1 MAKNGLDATSYRG
14 WISNNIEIDGFTNL
28 LFSEFVIGTPA
39 FNLSQKGRDLYEY
52 YEFKTIAE
60 YDQLKIDLI
69 GSIPFVSF
77 ETYEK
82 LKDGIS
88 IDTDINFSNQI
99 PQVLVEKIYIYTG
112 TISDSNFYKRYFKS
126 SVSTKGKDKS
136 TIKAEATG
144 RKNTVE
150 IEKIFYHLRNGLAH
164 GCFSAFEQNGDI
176 YYVIQDE
183 SNDGMISARMVL
195 KENTL
200 QTWIDYL
207 KDRKETIST
216 PRIIMKT
223 EDKLKKTEKEAS

>member
-39 FNLSQKGRDLYEY
+39 FDLSQKGRDLYGY

-82 LKDGIS
+82 LKDGIL

-99 PQVLVEKIYIYTG
+99 PQILVEKIYIYTG

-136 TIKAEATG
+136 TIQAEAMK
-144 RKNTVE
+144 RKNAVE
-150 IEKIFYHLRNGLAH
+150 IEKLFYHLRNGLAH
-164 GCFSAFEQNGDI
+164 GCFSVFEQTGEV
-176 YYVIQDE
+176 YYVIQDD
-183 SNDGMISARMVL
+183 SNNLISARIVL
-195 KENTL
+195 KQATL
-200 QTWIDYL
+200 QLWIDYL
-207 KDRKETIST
+207 KARKETVGAH
-216 PRIIMKT
+216 T
-223 EDKLKKTEKEAS
+223 EVVEICEDEKKEAS